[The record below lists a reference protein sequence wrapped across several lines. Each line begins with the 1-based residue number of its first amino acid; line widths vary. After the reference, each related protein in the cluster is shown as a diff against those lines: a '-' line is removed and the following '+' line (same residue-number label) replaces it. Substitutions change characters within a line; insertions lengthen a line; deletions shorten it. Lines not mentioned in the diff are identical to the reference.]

1 MTFSRNLGNLAND
14 IDANGILGVGSGGS
28 GTTSHTANAVLLG
41 NATSSFKV
49 VSPGTSGN
57 VLTSDGTTWNSVAP
71 APSFTTGKAIAM
83 AIVFG

>member
-14 IDANGILGVGSGGS
+14 IDASGILGVGSGGS

-57 VLTSDGTTWNSVAP
+57 VLTSDGTIWTSAP
-71 APSFTTGKAIAM
+71 GFSTGKAIAM